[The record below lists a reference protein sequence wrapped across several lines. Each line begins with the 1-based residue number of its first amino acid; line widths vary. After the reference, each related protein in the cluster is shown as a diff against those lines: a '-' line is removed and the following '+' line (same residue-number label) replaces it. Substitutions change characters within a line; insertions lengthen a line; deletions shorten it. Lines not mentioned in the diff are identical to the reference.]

1 MTWQGIVVSIGGTP
15 EPIITALRERRP
27 AHALFVVS
35 AASAGE
41 VEDKILP
48 QLAGFAPQYQ
58 IAMVS
63 DPQVLGTCYQEIRL
77 RIARW
82 LDEVRWD
89 EVGLGEARL
98 DPARVYVDIT
108 GGTKVMSAALAL
120 AAVEHFSDFSYIG
133 GAVREPVTG
142 RVVAGAEQVIRSA
155 NPWDTYAVRDLER
168 ANGLLRDGQPDTAS
182 VVLKEAAQKSGAA
195 RQIRLT
201 AFADL
206 AAALGC
212 SDRFDFVQAVAYFET
227 QRTELERALDSA
239 AFQKLAVLYGHW
251 LKLRN
256 QVNRANQK
264 NKTPGRETLLELFAN
279 AERRARQGRYDDAVG
294 RLYRAVELRGQQLTR
309 DAFGWELGR
318 PALDDFPPDRREQ
331 MLARLG
337 EPNRDRGRRYEL
349 GANRLYQSLEF
360 SDDVEIRRQS
370 DSYDAIAR
378 QLRNRNDSLLAHGV
392 RPVTKEDYAALRR
405 DALRV
410 CAIADAEAELP
421 RWPALTLRLP

>member
-63 DPQVLGTCYQEIRL
+63 DPQVLGTCYQEIRV

-82 LDEVRWD
+82 LDEVRLD
-89 EVGLGEARL
+89 EGRL
-98 DPARVYVDIT
+98 DPAWVYVDIT

-133 GAVREPVTG
+133 GAVRAPVTG

-182 VVLKEAAQKSGAA
+182 VVLKDAAQKSGAA
-195 RQIRLT
+195 RQTRLT

-212 SDRFDFVQAVAYFET
+212 SDRFDFVQAVANFET
-227 QRTELERALDSA
+227 QRTELERALDFA

-294 RLYRAVELRGQQLTR
+294 RLYRAVELRGQQLAR

-318 PALDDFPPDRREQ
+318 PALDDFPQDRREQ
-331 MLARLG
+331 MRALLG
-337 EPNRDRGRRYEL
+337 EPNRGSGRGRRYEL
-349 GANRLYQSLEF
+349 GLNRLYQSLEF
-360 SDDVEIRRQS
+360 SDDGEIRRQS
-370 DSYDAIAR
+370 ASYDAIAR

-392 RPVTKEDYAALRR
+392 RPVAPEDYAALRR
-405 DALRV
+405 EALRV
-410 CAIADAEAELP
+410 CAVSDPDADIP
-421 RWPALTLRLP
+421 RWPELTLRMP